1 VLKPGSYFASYEWV
15 ATKDYD
21 PSNPEHVRIMDE
33 INFGNGLPVFSC
45 PAMHC
50 MLSPVGPTKITG
62 SVEWFL
68 VQQKVIETPLNA
80 GPAAPV
86 AGDADVQRGRG
97 SREARW
103 L

>member
-1 VLKPGSYFASYEWV
+1 MLKPGSYFASYEWV

-62 SVEWFL
+62 SCGMVSGATEGHRNSS
-68 VQQKVIETPLNA
+68 QA